1 MIKSCAFVKKKE
13 RQNSPPAP
21 KKIGSSNDA
30 IRERIDGLIY
40 CEKTKINNQLEE
52 FVIGG

>member
-1 MIKSCAFVKKKE
+1 MLCLCQEKGAAIFI
-13 RQNSPPAP
+13 PAL
-21 KKIGSSNDA
+21 KKIGSSNEA

>member
-1 MIKSCAFVKKKE
+1 MIKCCAFVKKKE
-13 RQNSPPAP
+13 RQLLTPLREKLAAT
-21 KKIGSSNDA
+21 DEA